1 MNVQKKHAVA
11 LANFIADYLDH
22 GYYPVDD
29 TVDESGMISRILA
42 FAHHH
47 QLFHEADIDNWIDK
61 IDSLSHE
68 ERKGRLD
75 LTSAEAGAIM
85 DMMTESLGEIE
96 DDYNPLR
103 RYIDRFV
110 IDADNLEADQGK

>member
-1 MNVQKKHAVA
+1 M
-11 LANFIADYLDH
+11 
-22 GYYPVDD
+22 
-29 TVDESGMISRILA
+29 
-42 FAHHH
+42 
-47 QLFHEADIDNWIDK
+47 
-61 IDSLSHE
+61 
-68 ERKGRLD
+68 D